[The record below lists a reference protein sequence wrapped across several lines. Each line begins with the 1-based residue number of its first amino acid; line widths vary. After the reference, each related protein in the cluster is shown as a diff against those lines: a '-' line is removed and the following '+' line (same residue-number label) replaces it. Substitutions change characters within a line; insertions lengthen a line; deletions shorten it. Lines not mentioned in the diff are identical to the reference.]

1 MGRCVVREWF
11 LDGGKK
17 KGGGGEGYRFNSGQG
32 KFLCSIRNALLLGR
46 GEGVFFF
53 LFRGIWVR
61 YGCMFVRTELCS
73 DGV

>member
-17 KGGGGEGYRFNSGQG
+17 GGIEGYRFNSGQG

-46 GEGVFFF
+46 GGF
-53 LFRGIWVR
+53 LEEFG
-61 YGCMFVRTELCS
+61 
-73 DGV
+73 